1 MAAGQGTIDRK
12 GGGGNSQPG
21 ISQGESGQD
30 QPKPKGA
37 EQPKGRQTQGQGQNQ
52 PGQVQIP
59 QTRPSTTGQAPRGE
73 ENRALDQNPLDRD
86 QNRAQGQNQ
95 RERDQGRTQ
104 GQNQRERDENRTQG
118 QIQIQRD
125 QDQNRTQG
133 QNQRERDQERN
144 QGQIQR
150 DQRQQ
155 EGQQEG
161 GGSKNSVTLTTEQRT
176 KIRNTVF
183 RERNVPRVSKLDF
196 SINVGTVVP
205 RTVRVVEV
213 PELMIEIYPEW
224 RGYRY
229 FVYNDEIIIV
239 DPDTLT
245 IVAVVAV

>member
-1 MAAGQGTIDRK
+1 LLAGTLTAAGQGTIDRK

-86 QNRAQGQNQ
+86 QNRA
-95 RERDQGRTQ
+95 
-104 GQNQRERDENRTQG
+104 QRERDENRTQG